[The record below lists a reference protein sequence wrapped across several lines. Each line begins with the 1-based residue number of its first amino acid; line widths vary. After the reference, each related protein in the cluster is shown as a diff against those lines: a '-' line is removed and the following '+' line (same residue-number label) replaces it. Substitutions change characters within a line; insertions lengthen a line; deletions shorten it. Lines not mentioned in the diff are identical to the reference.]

1 MENGKFTG
9 CKFNMAADEWM
20 KCLDSH
26 TQIDKTFHSS
36 RQFVQNYS
44 SPLTKNGTW
53 NQLEKR
59 RIERAVTKS
68 PKKFSQFSC
77 FFTRTERDF
86 RDMAVGMHHG
96 RGLQRLLSSSLC
108 YNSATNCVAC
118 SSRDSSLWLTDG
130 LPKCKQARIEMVKL
144 KKQLKV
150 VCCCSNLHG
159 CSQTEN
165 TIALLSLNLSLC
177 R

>member
-1 MENGKFTG
+1 MNEMSEFT
-9 CKFNMAADEWM
+9 
-20 KCLDSH
+20 H

-36 RQFVQNYS
+36 RQFVQKYS

-53 NQLEKR
+53 NQLGKR

-68 PKKFSQFSC
+68 PKKFSQFFC
-77 FFTRTERDF
+77 FFTRRERDF

-96 RGLQRLLSSSLC
+96 RGLQRFLSSSLC

-144 KKQLKV
+144 KKQQGCVLLQQLGMAAARRKTQSPFSLSISRCV
-150 VCCCSNLHG
+150 VK
-159 CSQTEN
+159 
-165 TIALLSLNLSLC
+165 
-177 R
+177 